1 MDKKI
6 LVIEDEK
13 NIRENLIELLE
24 LAGYELFSAENG
36 IEGVKAARANK
47 PDLILCDVM
56 MPEMDGYSVLQTLSK
71 DQNLAHTPFIFL
83 TAKSDK
89 EDLRK
94 GMRFGADDYITKPYE
109 SNDLLSSIEIR
120 LKKNESLKE
129 KYASDLSGLTNL
141 VEDTEPSLNLETV
154 IENATV
160 MKGKG
165 KDAIYR
171 EGAYPREIFYIK
183 KGRVKSVRMNEDGK
197 ELITQVWVEKD
208 FFGVISAMNEIQYS
222 HSAVSAEDYEL
233 VAIPI
238 NEFKKL
244 MNTNVE
250 LANRFIRIFAGNI
263 EAKENELIEIAYGT
277 VRSRL
282 ADGLIKLAETYAD
295 NLTKGIPLSREEL
308 AQFIGTA
315 PETLMRALRDFKDEG
330 LVTSVGTKIIPVVS
344 NLKAMRF

>member
-1 MDKKI
+1 
-6 LVIEDEK
+6 
-13 NIRENLIELLE
+13 
-24 LAGYELFSAENG
+24 
-36 IEGVKAARANK
+36 
-47 PDLILCDVM
+47 
-56 MPEMDGYSVLQTLSK
+56 
-71 DQNLAHTPFIFL
+71 
-83 TAKSDK
+83 
-89 EDLRK
+89 
-94 GMRFGADDYITKPYE
+94 
-109 SNDLLSSIEIR
+109 
-120 LKKNESLKE
+120 
-129 KYASDLSGLTNL
+129 
-141 VEDTEPSLNLETV
+141 
-154 IENATV
+154 